1 MTEESVK
8 KESKTPEKE
17 SKKNTLTL
25 IIDLDALDQ
34 PINIPVPLNQ
44 DVWHNQED
52 MSEDYQKQMSVLS
65 VLMAYIA
72 KTCNEGAETKDN
84 STKRMISIKTLLDIL
99 FLNLNIN
106 GYMAYGLLTELL
118 HDIYMKTSGKQQT
131 ISLLKHIQRVNEKKA
146 VEKSKSYVK

>member
-1 MTEESVK
+1 
-8 KESKTPEKE
+8 
-17 SKKNTLTL
+17 
-25 IIDLDALDQ
+25 
-34 PINIPVPLNQ
+34 
-44 DVWHNQED
+44 

-65 VLMAYIA
+65 VLMVYIA

-84 STKRMISIKTLLDIL
+84 STKRIISIKTLLDIL

>member
-146 VEKSKSYVK
+146 IEKSKSYVK

>member
-8 KESKTPEKE
+8 EESKTPEKE

-65 VLMAYIA
+65 VLMVYIA

>member
-1 MTEESVK
+1 MGEQTKEE
-8 KESKTPEKE
+8 P
-17 SKKNTLTL
+17 KKNTLTL

-34 PINIPVPLNQ
+34 PVNIPVPSNQ
-44 DVWHNQED
+44 DIWHKQED
-52 MSEDYQKQMSVLS
+52 MSEDYQNLMNTLS
-65 VLMAYIA
+65 VLMVYIA

-131 ISLLKHIQRVNEKKA
+131 ISLLKHIQKVGEKKA
-146 VEKSKSYVK
+146 KEKAKSYTS

>member
-1 MTEESVK
+1 
-8 KESKTPEKE
+8 
-17 SKKNTLTL
+17 
-25 IIDLDALDQ
+25 
-34 PINIPVPLNQ
+34 
-44 DVWHNQED
+44 
-52 MSEDYQKQMSVLS
+52 
-65 VLMAYIA
+65 
-72 KTCNEGAETKDN
+72 
-84 STKRMISIKTLLDIL
+84 MISIKTLLDIL

>member
-65 VLMAYIA
+65 VLMVYIA

>member
-65 VLMAYIA
+65 VLMVYIA

-146 VEKSKSYVK
+146 IEKSKSYVK